1 MFKRCHPRETG
12 VAVQVVMS
20 SQPQSESSELPL
32 ISANGVDY
40 RYLQDLL
47 KAGEWLEAD
56 METARRMLEAARKE
70 AEAWLEI
77 ADIDNFPGEDLHIL
91 DQLWLNYSKGRF
103 GFSVQAQI
111 YRSLGGTRNYDEKIW
126 EAFGDRTGWCQ
137 HTAWLYYSDLTFNLS
152 APPGHLPALGWHPF
166 MGYGGEIG
174 WWAALFSRPELS
186 AT

>member
-1 MFKRCHPRETG
+1 MT
-12 VAVQVVMS
+12 

-40 RYLQDLL
+40 RHLQDLL

-56 METARRMLEAARKE
+56 METARRMLEAARRE
-70 AEAWLEI
+70 VEAWLEI
-77 ADIDNFPGEDLHIL
+77 ADIDNFPGEDLRIL

-174 WWAALFSRPELS
+174 WWAHLYSRPELS

>member
-56 METARRMLEAARKE
+56 METARRMLEV
-70 AEAWLEI
+70 LEKK
-77 ADIDNFPGEDLHIL
+77 
-91 DQLWLNYSKGRF
+91 QK
-103 GFSVQAQI
+103 
-111 YRSLGGTRNYDEKIW
+111 LG
-126 EAFGDRTGWCQ
+126 
-137 HTAWLYYSDLTFNLS
+137 
-152 APPGHLPALGWHPF
+152 
-166 MGYGGEIG
+166 
-174 WWAALFSRPELS
+174 
-186 AT
+186 